1 MKGADQR
8 QTVDQAD
15 ARRDQIL
22 EAAAEC
28 FRQKGFH
35 AASMAII
42 SKTAGMSVG
51 HIYHYFQ
58 NKEAIIAALI
68 VRNSEQLH
76 DVLNAFQAQGDFVNA
91 LLADLPD
98 GLERTADREQSA
110 LKLEFIAE
118 SARNSELSCVL
129 NAADASARQRLS
141 DGLGVSLRA
150 RGQSDVDLDTKVMLI
165 SALFTGLAAKAA
177 QGIDICTDSYARLVR
192 RSIEAIL
199 FED

>member
-1 MKGADQR
+1 MKGAEQR

-22 EAAAEC
+22 DAAAEC